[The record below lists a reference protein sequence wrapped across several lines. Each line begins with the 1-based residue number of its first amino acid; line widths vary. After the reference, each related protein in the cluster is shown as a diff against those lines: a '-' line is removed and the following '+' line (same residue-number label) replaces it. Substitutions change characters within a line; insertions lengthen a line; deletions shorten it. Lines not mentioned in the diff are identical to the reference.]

1 MRVSFA
7 LLIGFVFGALAS
19 GGGVEVAIV
28 HGRPQCTVTAKGNNQ
43 SDVDNILNAFDRC
56 GNSGSIIFPEKQNY
70 WIDQK
75 LNPHV
80 KDVQIQWRG
89 EWTFSNNITYW
100 RSNSYFI
107 EFQNHRAAFILTGD
121 GIHIDGHGTGGIHG
135 NGDTW
140 YTSEAGETV
149 EGRPMPFVFWNVSD
163 VSVRN
168 FYIKQPQFW
177 AYNIMNGTDM
187 VFQNI
192 SNNATATKAPGRYNW
207 VQNTDGFDTMD
218 ARNISVKGFE
228 YSGGDD
234 CVAIKPRSYDIYL
247 EDVTCHGGNGIAIGS
262 LGQYLEDSS
271 VENVMMKNLQ
281 LKRSSIDLRIGVY
294 IKTWIGELAPQD
306 HYESAG
312 KPRGGGWGRVRN
324 ITFAN
329 VYYENVNNAP
339 SINQNNG
346 NNGSFAGTSNME
358 VSDVDFL
365 NFTGTL
371 SGSTNRVS
379 LSCSAR
385 HKCGNIKFEDIDL
398 LTSSN
403 VTTTCTGKWTLQDT
417 VTGLPG
423 C

>member
-1 MRVSFA
+1 M
-7 LLIGFVFGALAS
+7 
-19 GGGVEVAIV
+19 
-28 HGRPQCTVTAKGNNQ
+28 
-43 SDVDNILNAFDRC
+43 
-56 GNSGSIIFPEKQNY
+56 
-70 WIDQK
+70 
-75 LNPHV
+75 
-80 KDVQIQWRG
+80 
-89 EWTFSNNITYW
+89 
-100 RSNSYFI
+100 
-107 EFQNHRAAFILTGD
+107 
-121 GIHIDGHGTGGIHG
+121 
-135 NGDTW
+135 
-140 YTSEAGETV
+140 
-149 EGRPMPFVFWNVSD
+149 
-163 VSVRN
+163 
-168 FYIKQPQFW
+168 
-177 AYNIMNGTDM
+177 
-187 VFQNI
+187 
-192 SNNATATKAPGRYNW
+192 
-207 VQNTDGFDTMD
+207 
-218 ARNISVKGFE
+218 
-228 YSGGDD
+228 
-234 CVAIKPRSYDIYL
+234 
-247 EDVTCHGGNGIAIGS
+247 
-262 LGQYLEDSS
+262 
-271 VENVMMKNLQ
+271 
-281 LKRSSIDLRIGVY
+281 KRSSIDLRIGVY

-385 HKCGNIKFEDIDL
+385 HECGNIKFEDIEL
-398 LTSSN
+398 LTSSK

>member
-1 MRVSFA
+1 MKILVVWLVGLAFGVS
-7 LLIGFVFGALAS
+7 VS
-19 GGGVEVAIV
+19 GGGVEVAIG
-28 HGRPQCTVTAKGNNQ
+28 HGRPQCTVTADGDKQ

-56 GNSGSIIFPEKQNY
+56 GNSGSIIFPENQKY
-70 WIDQK
+70 WIDRK
-75 LNPHV
+75 LKPHV

-89 EWTFSNNITYW
+89 EWTFSDNIIHW
-100 RSNSYFI
+100 RSDSYFI

-135 NGDTW
+135 NGNTW

-168 FYIKQPQFW
+168 FHIKQPQFW

-192 SNNATATKAPGRYNW
+192 SSNATSTKAPGRYNW
-207 VQNTDGFDTMD
+207 VQNTDGFD
-218 ARNISVKGFE
+218 
-228 YSGGDD
+228 
-234 CVAIKPRSYDIYL
+234 L
-247 EDVTCHGGNGIAIGS
+247 EDITGHGGNGISIGS

-271 VENVMMKNLQ
+271 VENVTMNSLQ
-281 LKRSSIDLRIGVY
+281 RSSIDLRIGVY
-294 IKTWIGELAPQD
+294 IKTCIGELAPQD

-312 KPRGGGWGRVRN
+312 EPRGGGWGRVRN
-324 ITFAN
+324 ITFSN

-346 NNGSFAGTSNME
+346 NNGSFAGTSNMD
-358 VSDVDFL
+358 VSDINFL
-365 NFTGTL
+365 NFTGIL
-371 SGSTNRVS
+371 SGCTNRVS
-379 LSCSAR
+379 LSCSAT
-385 HKCGNIKFEDIDL
+385 HKCGNIKFEDIGL

-403 VTTTCTGKWTLQDT
+403 ITTTCTGKWTLPDA